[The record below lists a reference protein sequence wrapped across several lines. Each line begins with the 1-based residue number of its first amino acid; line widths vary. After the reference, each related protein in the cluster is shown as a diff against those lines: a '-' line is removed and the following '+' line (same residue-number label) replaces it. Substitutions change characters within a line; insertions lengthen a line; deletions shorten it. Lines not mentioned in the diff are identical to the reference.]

1 MSIATPPPSPA
12 MPRIVVDAAPAL
24 PIVHVV
30 IAGQGGALLE
40 PASHAGLASFHARM
54 LRRGAGDF
62 DAAAF
67 EAELDRLGAEL
78 WLDAQASTF
87 AIHGTVLRR
96 NLHAFV
102 KLLGVLCAR
111 PRFEAEEIERLKREI
126 EAQRV
131 EVLDSDD
138 TLARLAFRRTMLAGH
153 PYGRPL
159 GGTAETVAR
168 IDEAALHAHH
178 ARAFPRAGMTF
189 GFAGAIT
196 RAEAEAITAQLL
208 EAMPRTPEEPS
219 LVIAPTPPLAGRGL
233 VLVDKPERTQTQ
245 MLLGTRGSL
254 PSDAD
259 HVALSVGVAVLGGTF
274 TSRIVR
280 EIRSKRGWSYSTS
293 ARISVERIRTSLVLS
308 AQPGVGDA
316 GPCLALMRTLLEEW
330 VAKGVTARELSG
342 VRKYLIRSSVFDRDT
357 AQKRMQRAVDEH
369 VLDLGT
375 GYYDRWLAGVEAVSL
390 EEVNAAIA
398 HRIDPAA
405 CRAVAV
411 CTASDLRAGLEGALP
426 GLAATRVVPAE
437 AIARGTADD
446 LAI

>member
-1 MSIATPPPSPA
+1 MSASHTVA
-12 MPRIVVDAAPAL
+12 EPRVIVESAPAL

-30 IAGQGGALLE
+30 IAGQGGAILE

-54 LRRGAGDF
+54 LRRGAGDLG
-62 DAAAF
+62 AAAF

-78 WLDAQASTF
+78 WLDAQGSTF

-102 KLLGVLCAR
+102 KLLGLLCAR
-111 PRFEAEEIERLKREI
+111 PRFEPEEIARLKREI

-159 GGTAETVAR
+159 GGTAESVAC
-168 IDEAALHAHH
+168 IDEGALREHH
-178 ARAFPRAGMTF
+178 ARAFPQGGMTF

-196 RAEAEAITAQLL
+196 RPEAEAITAELL
-208 EAMPRTPEEPS
+208 EAMPRAGDDPVLS
-219 LVIAPTPPLAGRGL
+219 IAPTPPLAGRGL
-233 VLVDKPERTQTQ
+233 VLVDKPDRTQTQ

-254 PSDAD
+254 ASDDD
-259 HVALSVGVAVLGGTF
+259 HVALSVGVAILGGTF

-308 AQPGVGDA
+308 AQPGVADA

-330 VAKGVTARELSG
+330 VAKGVTARELAG
-342 VRKYLIRSSVFDRDT
+342 VRKYLVRSSVFDRDT
-357 AQKRMQRAVDEH
+357 AQKRMQRAVDEQ
-369 VLDLGT
+369 VLELGA
-375 GYYDRWLAGVEAVSL
+375 GYHERWLAGVAGVSL
-390 EEVNAAIA
+390 DEVNAAITR
-398 HRIDPAA
+398 RIDPSA

-411 CTASDLRAGLEGALP
+411 CTAPELRAALEVALP
-426 GLAATRVVPAE
+426 GLAATRIVPAE
-437 AIARGTADD
+437 AIARGTAED

>member
-1 MSIATPPPSPA
+1 MSVSLASSA
-12 MPRIVVDAAPAL
+12 PRVVVEAAPAL
-24 PIVHVV
+24 PIVHLV
-30 IAGQGGALLE
+30 IAGQGGAILE
-40 PASHAGLASFHARM
+40 PESHAGLASFHARM
-54 LRRGAGDF
+54 LRRGSGDF
-62 DAAAF
+62 GAAAF

-102 KLLGVLCAR
+102 RLLAGLCAR
-111 PRFEAEEIERLKREI
+111 PRFEDEEIARLKREI

-159 GGTAETVAR
+159 GGTAESVAR
-168 IDEAALHAHH
+168 IDEAALRAHH
-178 ARAFPRAGMTF
+178 TRAFPRGGMTL

-196 RAEAEAITAQLL
+196 RPEAEAISAELL
-208 EAMPRTPEEPS
+208 EAMPRAPEEPS
-219 LVIAPTPPLAGRGL
+219 LAIAATPPLAGRGL

-254 PSDAD
+254 PSDDD
-259 HVALSVGVAVLGGTF
+259 HVPLSVGVAILGGTF

-308 AQPGVGDA
+308 AQPGVADA
-316 GPCLALMRTLLEEW
+316 GPCLALMRELLEAW
-330 VAKGVTARELSG
+330 VAKGVTPRELSG
-342 VRKYLIRSSVFDRDT
+342 VRKYLVRSSVFDRDT
-357 AQKRMQRAVDEH
+357 AQKRMQRAVDEQ
-369 VLDLGT
+369 VLELGA
-375 GYYDRWLAGVEAVSL
+375 GYYDRWLAGVAAVSL
-390 EEVNAAIA
+390 DEVNTAIA
-398 HRIDPAA
+398 RRIDPSA

-411 CTASDLRAGLEGALP
+411 CTAPELRAALEGALP

-437 AIARGTADD
+437 AIARGTAED
-446 LAI
+446 LTLA